1 MTGLFNETLKGRE
14 DLQSQLKQFL
24 LNRDYVGYREK
35 IHEVT
40 SNADVLKELEGILR
54 LRGGQEICKQAS
66 VVTQDPLAQQSIR
79 HLCEV
84 WDALK
89 DYGVTPH
96 VMIDLTMLGDFF
108 SYYTGMTF
116 EGYAADLGFPVCSG
130 GRYDNL
136 LKQFGRP
143 AGATGFALKTN
154 RILEI
159 LSQSMPEEEPG
170 KVLVQYGAGQR
181 AEALRCAGEMRSRD
195 AHRRHPAREG
205 KGRGADRTASG
216 RKRTLRGHRVSR
228 RDFIYIRWRDFNL
241 RLKVPI

>member
-1 MTGLFNETLKGRE
+1 M
-14 DLQSQLKQFL
+14 
-24 LNRDYVGYREK
+24 GYREK

-159 LSQSMPEEEPG
+159 LSQSMPEEEPARCSFST
-170 KVLVQYGAGQR
+170 VQANGQR
-181 AEALRCAGEMRSRD
+181 R
-195 AHRRHPAREG
+195 
-205 KGRGADRTASG
+205 
-216 RKRTLRGHRVSR
+216 
-228 RDFIYIRWRDFNL
+228 
-241 RLKVPI
+241 